1 MPTARASGIL
11 LDNRWVPA
19 GGRATFPVVDPS
31 DGSRVGEAI
40 HATSDDCRSAMDSA
54 ARAQPG
60 WEALGGAARARILLA
75 AADRLA
81 ARSEA
86 LALLLTRE
94 MGKVLPE
101 ARSEVEGAI
110 DNLRYYAAFG
120 RTLAGEEVSLLP
132 SGESLRLQWL
142 PRGVVVAITPWNF
155 PAATVT
161 RKIAPALVGGN
172 TMVLKPSSNTPFTAL
187 RIAEALVEAGLPPGV
202 LNVVTGPGGETGAAL
217 LGHPSCSTVTL
228 TGSTASGVAVLRTAA
243 PRVIKCL
250 LELGG
255 KAPVIVASDA
265 DLEWAARATVWA
277 RFWNA
282 GQACIA
288 AERCYVAEEVQAEF
302 TARLVAYTRELRVG
316 PGRRPGTD
324 VGPLYAFGAR
334 DQVEK
339 DVGTAVDHGAKVAV
353 GGGRPSEAAFARG
366 AYYLPTVLTGVE
378 EENPIA
384 REEIF
389 GPVLPVLTFSDFD
402 DAIARANA
410 SRYGLSSYVFTR
422 DARRAEQA
430 ARELRFGETYVN
442 RVGPESPQGYHAGFR
457 ESGLAGEGTRWGV
470 QDYLQLKSVYVD
482 WSEPHRADYFLP
494 YHERPR
500 SGRRAGP
507 SRSSRSAR

>member
-1 MPTARASGIL
+1 MSTARPSGIL
-11 LDNRWVPA
+11 LDNRWVPPA
-19 GGRATFPVVDPS
+19 GRETFPVIDPS
-31 DGSRVGEAI
+31 DGSRVGDAI
-40 HATSDDCRSAMDSA
+40 HATFDDCRAAMDSA
-54 ARAQPG
+54 ARAQPA
-60 WEALGGAARARILLA
+60 WEQVGGAARARILLA
-75 AADRLA
+75 AADRLS
-81 ARSEA
+81 ARSEE
-86 LALLLTRE
+86 LALRMTQE

-110 DNLRYYAAFG
+110 DNFRYYAAFG
-120 RTLAGEEVSLLP
+120 RTLAGEDVSLLP
-132 SGESLRLQWL
+132 RGQSLRLQWL

-172 TMVLKPSSNTPFTAL
+172 TVVLKPSSNTPFTSL
-187 RIAEALVEAGLPPGV
+187 LIAESLVEAGLPPGV
-202 LNVVTGPGGETGAAL
+202 LNVVTGPGAETGAAL

-228 TGSTASGVAVLRTAA
+228 TGSTASGVAVLKLAA
-243 PRVIKCL
+243 PRVVKCL

-255 KAPVIVASDA
+255 KAPVIVAADA
-265 DLEWAARATVWA
+265 DLDWAARATVWA

-288 AERCYVAEEVQAEF
+288 AERCYVAQEILREF
-302 TARLVAYTRELRVG
+302 SDRLTALTRELRVG

-324 VGPLYAFGAR
+324 VGPLYSFAAR
-334 DQVEK
+334 DQIEK
-339 DVGTAVDHGAKVAV
+339 DVAGAIEHGARVAV
-353 GGGRPSEAAFARG
+353 GGGRPTERTYARG
-366 AYYLPTVLTGVE
+366 AFYLPTVLTEVDE
-378 EENPIA
+378 SNPIA

-389 GPVLPVLTFSDFD
+389 GPVLPVLSFEEFD

-422 DARRAEQA
+422 DAGRAERA

-442 RVGPESPQGYHAGFR
+442 RVGPESPQGYHAGAR
-457 ESGLAGEGTRWGV
+457 ESGLGGEGTRWGV

-482 WSEPHRADYFLP
+482 WNEPHRADYFLP